1 MIRRLAWELL
11 RGGGPASR
19 RVAEVAA
26 EHGLEPRDRAL
37 LARIVQTEARRRGT
51 LHALVRRFAKG
62 RPSRDLATFLRL
74 GLVQLVFLDRV
85 PRHAAVGETVGAA
98 SECLGLSK
106 GKYVNAVLREVQ
118 RHLREGSSG
127 DPRRDLVGRELHLD
141 EAVFADPEVHPHLWA
156 EEALSLPAPLHKGWV
171 KRLGAERADELARA
185 LLEDPRVSLRVV
197 SGEREPL
204 LAELLTLDPTAAA
217 GEHPRILTVA
227 PGSVDRVLALEAF
240 AEGRLTVQGEAALHA
255 AELCGAGEGERWLD
269 LCAAP
274 GGKTAVL
281 AGQGAQVTAC
291 DVSAAKLA
299 RLEETVA
306 RLGLSERVEPCLL
319 GEDGEPPAETF
330 DGVLVDAPC
339 SNTGVLARRPEARWR
354 FGPQSRRTLEEI
366 QEALL
371 ERAAARVRPGGRLVH
386 STCSL
391 EPFENEQ
398 RVRRFLEA
406 HPEFSLTADRL
417 TLPRPGD
424 PRGPVDGGYAALLE
438 RAPS

>member
-19 RVAEVAA
+19 RVAAVAA

-37 LARIVQTEARRRGT
+37 LARIVQTEARRRST
-51 LHALVRRFAKG
+51 LHALVRAFARGK
-62 RPSRDLATFLRL
+62 PSRDLAAFLRL
-74 GLVQLVFLDRV
+74 GLVQLFFLDRV
-85 PRHAAVGETVGAA
+85 PGHAAISETVGAA

-106 GKYVNAVLREVQ
+106 GKYVNAVLRAAQ
-118 RHLREGSSG
+118 RAVHEGASG
-127 DPRRDLVGRELHLD
+127 DPTRDLVGRELHLA
-141 EAVFADPEVHPHLWA
+141 EPLFPDPAEHPHLWA
-156 EEALSLPAPLHKGWV
+156 EAALSIPAPLHKGWV
-171 KRLGAERADELARA
+171 KRFGAECADELARS

-197 SGEREPL
+197 RGDRESL
-204 LAELLTLDPTAAA
+204 LAELAAMDLSA
-217 GEHPRILTVA
+217 APAEHPAVLTVA
-227 PGSVDRVLALEAF
+227 PAAVEQVLRLEAF

-255 AELCGAGEGERWLD
+255 AELCAAREGERWLD

-281 AGQGAQVTAC
+281 AGAGAHVTAC
-291 DVSAAKLA
+291 DVEPGKLR
-299 RLEETVA
+299 RLAETVG
-306 RLGLSERVEPCLL
+306 RLGLGEAVEAVLL
-319 GEDGEPPAETF
+319 EADGEPPQGEF

-354 FGPQSRRTLEEI
+354 LDAGTRASLEAL
-366 QEALL
+366 QGSLL
-371 ERAAARVRPGGRLVH
+371 ERAASRVRPGGRLVH

-406 HPEFSLTADRL
+406 HPEFTLQAERL
-417 TLPRPGD
+417 TLPRPSD
-424 PRGPVDGGYAALLE
+424 PRGPVDGGYAALLL
-438 RAPS
+438 RSDS